1 VSNLDLGTDTSRD
14 LAQWLQ
20 EVARR
25 RYPMYGPSMRPPP
38 APREPP
44 KKWRRARE
52 LISFAALS
60 AAYFQYHM
68 LDVMLQIA
76 SMKSVT
82 VFV

>member
-1 VSNLDLGTDTSRD
+1 
-14 LAQWLQ
+14 
-20 EVARR
+20 
-25 RYPMYGPSMRPPP
+25 MYGPSWHFDAPPP
-38 APREPP
+38 RKEPP

-60 AAYFQYHM
+60 AAYLQYHM

-76 SMKSVT
+76 SMNSVT